1 MQPIV
6 KPTLTQPPVSSRIK
20 LKNRKLVFYGELI
33 LGNDNMGDRG
43 AKGVGCIVNPPNWDW
58 IDEELKDTNSLRIQ
72 ITRIST
78 GDLVVEFEDM
88 EEI

>member
-1 MQPIV
+1 
-6 KPTLTQPPVSSRIK
+6 
-20 LKNRKLVFYGELI
+20 
-33 LGNDNMGDRG
+33 MGDRG

>member
-1 MQPIV
+1 
-6 KPTLTQPPVSSRIK
+6 
-20 LKNRKLVFYGELI
+20 
-33 LGNDNMGDRG
+33 MGDKG
-43 AKGVGCIVNPPNWDW
+43 KKGVGCIIDPKNWDW